1 MNSKV
6 KAARMSIVSN
16 TMLIIM
22 KFIIG
27 IISGS
32 VSIISEAIHS
42 CMDLIA
48 SVIAFFSV
56 RVSDKPAD
64 KNHPYGHGK
73 IENISG
79 VIEAILI
86 FIASAII
93 IYESVNKILNP
104 KEIAAAGLGFLVMF
118 VSSFVNFMVSK
129 KLYKIAKQ
137 EQSIALEADALHLKS
152 DVLTS
157 LGVGIGL
164 LIMYITK
171 IKILDPIVAILVAVF
186 ILKEA
191 FELLREALKPLLDG
205 RLTDEEI
212 ETIENIIA
220 KNGGK
225 YCSYHDLKTR
235 RSGSSKHIDMHL
247 VVPEDMSVKDSHIIC
262 DNIENEIE
270 KVLKNTDVMIHV
282 ERCDKK
288 CSCFE
293 CNNNE
298 EKK

>member
-16 TMLIIM
+16 TILIIM

-48 SVIAFFSV
+48 SIIAFFSV
-56 RVSDKPAD
+56 KVSDKPAD

-79 VIEAILI
+79 AIESILI

-93 IYESVNKILNP
+93 IYESLNKILNP
-104 KEIAAAGLGFLVMF
+104 NEIGAAGLGFIVMF
-118 VSSFVNFMVSK
+118 ISSLVNFIVSK
-129 KLYKIAKQ
+129 KLYEIAKK

-164 LIMYITK
+164 LVMYITK
-171 IKILDPIVAILVAVF
+171 IKILDPIIAIVVAVF

-191 FELLREALKPLLDG
+191 FQLLREALKPLLDG

-212 ETIENIIA
+212 KIITDIIA
-220 KNGGK
+220 KNGGD

-247 VVPEDMSVKDSHIIC
+247 VVPNDMTVKNAHVIC
-262 DNIENEIE
+262 DKIENEIE
-270 KVLKNTDVMIHV
+270 EVLKNTDVMIHV
-282 ERCDKK
+282 ESCDKN
-288 CSCFE
+288 CSCFQ
-293 CNNNE
+293 CSNKNN
-298 EKK
+298 K